1 MRGQIRKLFSKLAL
15 AGRLQT
21 HLAIRLFLNEIGY
34 DSYLKKKSRSYV
46 EYEDKKKMAQTIQ
59 EVFASY
65 QRTKP
70 LAEFILQCQEKENK
84 SPIAEQRKG
93 IHVMTMHASKGLEF
107 QHVYLPDLNEGIIPP
122 KGVVDAKQI
131 EEERRLLYV
140 AVTRAREKLFLYET
154 RERNRKV
161 TRFLVL

>member
-1 MRGQIRKLFSKLAL
+1 M
-15 AGRLQT
+15 
-21 HLAIRLFLNEIGY
+21 GY
-34 DSYLKKKSRSYV
+34 DSYLRNKSRSYA
-46 EYEDKKKMAQTIQ
+46 EYEEKKKIAQTVQ
-59 EVFASY
+59 ETFVSY

-70 LAEFILQCQEKENK
+70 LDDFISQCQEKEK
-84 SPIAEQRKG
+84 SSPVVEQRKG
-93 IHVMTMHASKGLEF
+93 IHVLTMHASKGLEF

-122 KGVVDAKQI
+122 KGVVDAKLI

-161 TRFLVL
+161 TRFLQRITR

>member
-1 MRGQIRKLFSKLAL
+1 
-15 AGRLQT
+15 
-21 HLAIRLFLNEIGY
+21 
-34 DSYLKKKSRSYV
+34 
-46 EYEDKKKMAQTIQ
+46 
-59 EVFASY
+59 
-65 QRTKP
+65 
-70 LAEFILQCQEKENK
+70 
-84 SPIAEQRKG
+84 
-93 IHVMTMHASKGLEF
+93 MTMHASKGLEF

-140 AVTRAREKLFLYET
+140 AVTRACEKLFLYET